1 MVVFVFSSV
10 ILQRPQGSPR
20 LLHST
25 LHVSSRFFLHSISGA
40 KSRVRTSLSLSKRSP
55 QIFPVQI
62 CDRIITL
69 SYRAISQPSGYRFPN
84 LNFLLSTFL
93 TEFCLKHTNFPPQD
107 HKDEIPFFTK
117 RYRTFRLKYVYT

>member
-1 MVVFVFSSV
+1 MAVFVFSSV

-25 LHVSSRFFLHSISGA
+25 LHVSSRFFLHSASGA

-93 TEFCLKHTNFPPQD
+93 TEFCLKHTDFPPQD
-107 HKDEIPFFTK
+107 LTDESSFFIK
-117 RYRTFRLKYVYT
+117 RHRTFRLEYVYT